1 MPTEVS
7 KLLFHDIQ
15 RNKNY
20 YWAVITFIDEKLCIA
35 ISLFSHVY
43 IMQMHDLRCIDI
55 EQNSS
60 RLPAFIR
67 RLRDVL
73 SRAEIEATPHRV
85 TRVDPLTQRSSG
97 QVYIVTSP
105 QIATSAWANW
115 RTKLAAANRYFV
127 VVGDT
132 MATETVVQACRDGA
146 FDVIDLAKDNPSR
159 WPEVLSGAAQ
169 AQSLWWQL
177 YGSQSTSEDNHGLI
191 GRTPAMKALRLA
203 IQRLGPTRAS
213 ILILGESGTGKERVA
228 EALHQSGGQGE
239 FVAFNCAAIPAAL
252 LEAELF
258 GVNKGAFT
266 GANADRPGL
275 VEQANGGTLFLDEI
289 GEMDPAVQPKLL
301 RFLETRHA
309 RRLGSNTDYKVELRV
324 VAATNR
330 DLTRG
335 MATQEFRSDLFFRLA
350 EITLDLVPLRE
361 RLDDLPLLAR
371 HFLDGAGTRFGKFFD
386 SIEPELLLKLRL
398 HHWPGNVRELK
409 NTMDRLVLMHDGPV
423 LRENWWDPPA
433 PPSIPIPAS
442 PETPSVL
449 SPHPPLQSPL
459 RTRRDRM
466 TRARDLIATGHYNL
480 AEIAAEIGVH
490 SSTLFRWRQTG
501 KV

>member
-1 MPTEVS
+1 M
-7 KLLFHDIQ
+7 
-15 RNKNY
+15 
-20 YWAVITFIDEKLCIA
+20 
-35 ISLFSHVY
+35 
-43 IMQMHDLRCIDI
+43 MQMHDLRCIDI
-55 EQNSS
+55 EENSS
-60 RLPAFIR
+60 DFPTFLHRFNG
-67 RLRDVL
+67 VL
-73 SRAEIEATPHRV
+73 AKASIGAKAKRV
-85 TRVDPLTQRSSG
+85 TRVDPLTQRSSE
-97 QVYIVTSP
+97 QVYLVNAA
-105 QIATSAWANW
+105 QLATPDWASW
-115 RTKLAAANRYFV
+115 RTKVAAANRYFV
-127 VVGDT
+127 VVGDKLDT
-132 MATETVVQACRDGA
+132 TTIVQACRDGA
-146 FDVIDLAKDNPSR
+146 YDVIDLTKDDSSR
-159 WPEVLSGAAQ
+159 WPNILSGAAQ
-169 AQSLWWQL
+169 AQELWWQL
-177 YGSQSTSEDNHGLI
+177 YGSQSSSEDNQGLI

-213 ILILGESGTGKERVA
+213 VLILGESGTGKERVA

-258 GVNKGAFT
+258 GVTKGAFT
-266 GANADRPGL
+266 GASADRPGL

-301 RFLETRHA
+301 RFLETRQA
-309 RRLGSNTDYKVELRV
+309 RRLGSNTDYKVDLRV

-361 RLDDLPLLAR
+361 RLDDLPLLAQ

-386 SIEPELLLKLRL
+386 SIEPELLLKFRQ

-433 PPSIPIPAS
+433 VPPDPSIGPTTNIPAIS
-442 PETPSVL
+442 N
-449 SPHPPLQSPL
+449 PPLPQVAPL
-459 RTRRDRM
+459 RTRRDRL
-466 TRARDLIATGHYNL
+466 TRARELLAAGHYNL